1 MAKRVKKPVKI
12 NEIEF
17 DALISSENTFEA
29 TVPEYAVEDGYSVSD
44 NIILGAETLKLVL
57 FLTDTP
63 VTWRRRSGHGKGH
76 VETVI
81 QKLQDLYYDREL
93 CTVRTLEKTYT
104 NMAIESL
111 TISKSLEV
119 GYAREI
125 PISFRKIRI
134 TETSTTIIP
143 EEYGKSGATQEP
155 AGTASTS
162 AGSTGSGS
170 TGGGSGGRKSGSG
183 GSKKN
188 DNVNEA
194 LKDTAEIF
202 YLEEKKKSPEIFG
215 KSTVHT
221 GVGGLTYG
229 GKTGGSFDVS
239 TGAIARNNVSNYS
252 SVKRQKNIINGKATD
267 KKSSSEKVLPNLLGS
282 E

>member
-12 NEIEF
+12 NDIEF
-17 DALISSENTFEA
+17 DALISSENTLEA

-44 NIILGAETLKLVL
+44 NIILGSETLKLVL

-81 QKLQDLYYDREL
+81 QKLRDLYYDREL
-93 CTVRTLEKTYT
+93 CTVRTSEKTYT
-104 NMAIESL
+104 DMAIESL

-125 PISFRKIRI
+125 PISFRKVRI

-143 EEYGKSGATQEP
+143 DDYGKSGATQEP

-162 AGSTGSGS
+162 VGS
-170 TGGGSGGRKSGSG
+170 TGGGSGGSGSGRRSGSG
-183 GSKKN
+183 GSKKSE
-188 DNVNEA
+188 NVNEA

-202 YLEEKKKSPEIFG
+202 YLEEKNKSPEIYG

-229 GKTGGSFDVS
+229 GKTGDRFDVS

-267 KKSSSEKVLPNLLGS
+267 KKSKSEKVIPNLLGS